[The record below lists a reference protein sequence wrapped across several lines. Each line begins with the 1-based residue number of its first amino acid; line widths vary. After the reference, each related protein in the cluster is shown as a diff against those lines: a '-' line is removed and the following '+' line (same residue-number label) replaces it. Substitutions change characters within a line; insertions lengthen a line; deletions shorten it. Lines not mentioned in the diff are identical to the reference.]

1 MAGGNAGASR
11 SLAEAFA
18 TAGRRAL
25 SYIVAAGELIPQ
37 HVSMYY
43 LGGSRARIFLV
54 AIVARARAFRPLG
67 REEVLGGWAADRVG
81 GEERK
86 ARCFAAH
93 ITHDPWPRA
102 HALRRTLRTACFF
115 PGVLGARFFCA
126 ALDLG
131 GIVGAKRRALTR
143 RSARLADHGS
153 ALI

>member
-1 MAGGNAGASR
+1 M
-11 SLAEAFA
+11 
-18 TAGRRAL
+18 
-25 SYIVAAGELIPQ
+25 
-37 HVSMYY
+37 
-43 LGGSRARIFLV
+43 
-54 AIVARARAFRPLG
+54 
-67 REEVLGGWAADRVG
+67 ADRVG

-143 RSARLADHGS
+143 RDRRASRLIGETGKGGIFATPAFLGLGPKPLGASPSARRPFRGFIKETVGGSWQLLAGS
-153 ALI
+153 